1 MFTEAAPHSAPCVG
15 HILQMLLIFFLIM
28 DIMPLYKAG
37 LDAQIDHLI
46 FPISADKCVGLY
58 NYEET
63 EEEVEVNV

>member
-46 FPISADKCVGLY
+46 FPISADSVWACIIMRKQRRRWR
-58 NYEET
+58 
-63 EEEVEVNV
+63 